1 MKIASQPTR
10 LQVLFALAM
19 ASLVCGYSPAQVL
32 EVNKAPATTN
42 APAKTPDVVFVPTR
56 MEVVE
61 RMLQM
66 AEIKTNDVIYDLGCG
81 DGRFVVE
88 AAKKYGVRGVGI
100 DIDPKRVQES
110 LANVRSNKVE
120 HLVTIKQADIFE
132 TDFSEATVVMLYL
145 LPDLNVK
152 LMPKLAKLKPGT
164 RILSNDFDMRGAKP
178 KQVVQLDGGAEGE
191 GFQKTIYKWVVPWEK
206 QD

>member
-1 MKIASQPTR
+1 MNNARCALR
-10 LQVLFALAM
+10 LLGLLAFAAAVLTCR
-19 ASLVCGYSPAQVL
+19 SLPAQIAD
-32 EVNKAPATTN
+32 NHKAPAVTN
-42 APAKTPDVVFVPTR
+42 TPAKVPDVVFVPTR

-66 AEIKTNDVIYDLGCG
+66 AEIKTNDVVYDLGCG

-110 LANVRSNKVE
+110 RDNVRSNKVE

-132 TDFSEATVVMLYL
+132 TDFSDATVVMLYL

-191 GFQKTIYKWVVPWEK
+191 GFQKTIYKWIVPWEK

>member
-1 MKIASQPTR
+1 MKTAR
-10 LQVLFALAM
+10 NKLQLQILLALAL
-19 ASLVCGYSPAQVL
+19 AALTCGSLPAQL
-32 EVNKAPATTN
+32 AEVKTAPPSTN
-42 APAKTPDVVFVPTR
+42 TPPKVPDVVFVPTR

-61 RMLQM
+61 KMLQM
-66 AEIKTNDVIYDLGCG
+66 AEIKTNDVVYDLGCG

-88 AAKKYGVRGVGI
+88 AAKKYGVRGIGI
-100 DIDPKRVQES
+100 DIDPQRVKES
-110 LANVRSNKVE
+110 NENVRSNKVA

-132 TDFSEATVVMLYL
+132 TDFSDATVVMLYL

-178 KQVVQLDGGAEGE
+178 KQVLQLDGGAEGE

>member
-1 MKIASQPTR
+1 MKTAHSPLR
-10 LQVLFALAM
+10 LLSLLTFATAV
-19 ASLVCGYSPAQVL
+19 LVCGSLPAQIA
-32 EVNKAPATTN
+32 EIKQAPATTN
-42 APAKTPDVVFVPTR
+42 TPAKVPDVVFVPTR

-61 RMLQM
+61 KMLQM
-66 AEIKTNDVIYDLGCG
+66 AEIKTNDIVYDLGCG

-110 LANVRSNKVE
+110 RDNVRSNKVE

-132 TDFSEATVVMLYL
+132 TDFSDATVVMLYL

-178 KQVVQLDGGAEGE
+178 KQVVQLDGGTEGE
-191 GFQKTIYKWVVPWEK
+191 GFQKTIYKWIVPWEK